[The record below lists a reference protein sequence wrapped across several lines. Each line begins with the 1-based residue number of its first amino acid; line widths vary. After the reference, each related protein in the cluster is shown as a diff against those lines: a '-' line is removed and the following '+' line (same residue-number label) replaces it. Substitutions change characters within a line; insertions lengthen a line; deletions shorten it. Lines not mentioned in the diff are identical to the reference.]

1 MDTEAVGP
9 VSVTSRPET
18 RPAAIEPP
26 ASGSLDESS
35 PDAVEAT
42 EEEDPWTQHCSQ
54 QNREST
60 WSERGE
66 SHSSWH
72 GWWHDDWWRYNG
84 GERDDETGETL
95 EILPDVVLGWLLL
108 QKNQSQIEDIERH
121 PEALTM
127 QPQLTMAVKAPSTCT
142 KKECLAELASFGQSL
157 CLELSVEEPGHLVRK
172 NRVEHGY
179 MKGKIDGEPDLM
191 DRVVRETVA
200 NFGRH
205 KGRSFKEI
213 AEMDMQYLRWAVRE
227 THTHGGVHWQLV
239 QMTDYD
245 QREASPPK
253 NPKEEPVSS
262 SNNNTTNQEL
272 ILIFRAL
279 KKEVRAMKEAQSEE
293 AAGSKSF
300 VTILKEGCKDH
311 GENTQPKISQK
322 DVVTRVVGGAQ
333 QVIDK
338 FEEARPGQA
347 VSQVWCPDR
356 LVGPIVNQ
364 GIMSGSFVLKPER
377 LDQSDSR
384 LAAASLGTA
393 KDLLAGRLAE
403 DPATKRV
410 QPVKKES
417 LVLDCLSKKAVSAH
431 FHSETPSWGPA
442 SRAAAGILDM
452 GCGGSVAAR
461 SGMPTR
467 SRSQVKPVD
476 FVDLRGPAVSPAWP
490 SSMGKM
496 NDTERFHLE

>member
-9 VSVTSRPET
+9 VSVTSRPEP

-42 EEEDPWTQHCSQ
+42 EEEDPWTQHYSGVSLT
-54 QNREST
+54 R
-60 WSERGE
+60 RGM
-66 SHSSWH
+66 
-72 GWWHDDWWRYNG
+72 GGGMTIGGATTVGRVMTRRVRLWRSFRMWFWVG
-84 GERDDETGETL
+84 SCCKRTRAKLKTSKDTS
-95 EILPDVVLGWLLL
+95 
-108 QKNQSQIEDIERH
+108 K
-121 PEALTM
+121 
-127 QPQLTMAVKAPSTCT
+127 LTMAVKAPSTCT

-272 ILIFRAL
+272 IPIFRAL

-333 QVIDK
+333 QVTDL
-338 FEEARPGQA
+338 FEEARPGEA
-347 VSQVWCPDR
+347 ASQVWCPDR
-356 LVGPIVNQ
+356 
-364 GIMSGSFVLKPER
+364 S
-377 LDQSDSR
+377 
-384 LAAASLGTA
+384 LA
-393 KDLLAGRLAE
+393 
-403 DPATKRV
+403 
-410 QPVKKES
+410 
-417 LVLDCLSKKAVSAH
+417 
-431 FHSETPSWGPA
+431 
-442 SRAAAGILDM
+442 
-452 GCGGSVAAR
+452 
-461 SGMPTR
+461 
-467 SRSQVKPVD
+467 QV
-476 FVDLRGPAVSPAWP
+476 
-490 SSMGKM
+490 
-496 NDTERFHLE
+496 